1 MAFSSRD
8 SAPLSPHIAPR
19 LNEVSGGGFDGVFF
33 GLGDFFREEGGEI
46 FLALINGR
54 LPEEDCCEIYGR
66 LGGA

>member
-1 MAFSSRD
+1 
-8 SAPLSPHIAPR
+8 